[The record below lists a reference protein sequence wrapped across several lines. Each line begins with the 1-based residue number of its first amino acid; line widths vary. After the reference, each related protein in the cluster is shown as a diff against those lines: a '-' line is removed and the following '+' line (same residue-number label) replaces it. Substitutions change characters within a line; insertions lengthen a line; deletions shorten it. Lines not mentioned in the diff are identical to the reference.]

1 MFSQP
6 EKNIEQFAVDP
17 GMKVVDLG
25 SGAGFYTLAIAKA
38 VGKTGKVF
46 AVDVQQELLL
56 KLKNEAFKQGVENIE
71 IIWGDIDEENST
83 RLADNSVDRVLVANT
98 LFQVDD
104 KDAVAREAFRILKP
118 KCTAMLIDWSDS
130 FGGLGPHRSRIV
142 NPEQGKIIFERAGFS
157 FLRDIKAG
165 DHHYGMIFIK
175 R

>member
-17 GMKVVDLG
+17 GMKVVELG
-25 SGAGFYTLAIAKA
+25 SGAGFYTLSLAKS

-56 KLKNEAFKQGVENIE
+56 KLKNEAFKNGLENIE
-71 IIWGDIDEENST
+71 IVWGDIDEENST
-83 RLADNSVDRVLVANT
+83 RLNDSTVDRVLIANT

-104 KDAVAREAFRILKP
+104 KDAVAKEAYRILKP
-118 KCTAMLIDWSDS
+118 KCTALLIDWVDS
-130 FGGLGPHRSRIV
+130 FGGLGPHKSRIIT
-142 NPEQGKIIFERAGFS
+142 PEQGKIIFERAGFS
-157 FLRDIKAG
+157 FLREIRAG

-175 R
+175 

>member
-25 SGAGFYTLAIAKA
+25 AGAGFYTLSLAKF

-46 AVDVQQELLL
+46 AVDVQQDLLL
-56 KLKNEAFKQGVENIE
+56 KLKNEAFKNGFENIE

-98 LFQVDD
+98 LFQTDD
-104 KDAVAREAFRILKP
+104 KDNVAKECYRILKP
-118 KCTAMLIDWSDS
+118 KCTTLVIDWTDS
-130 FGGLGPHRSRIV
+130 FGGLGPHTSRIIK
-142 NPEQGKIIFERAGFS
+142 PEQTKIIFEKAGFS
-157 FLRDIKAG
+157 FLRDIRAG
-165 DHHYGMIFIK
+165 DHHYGMIFTK
-175 R
+175 

>member
-17 GMKVVDLG
+17 GMKVVELG
-25 SGAGFYTLAIAKA
+25 SGSGFYTLALARS

-56 KLKNEAFKQGVENIE
+56 KLKNEAFKNGLENIE
-71 IIWGDIDEENST
+71 IVWGDIDEENST
-83 RLADNSVDRVLVANT
+83 RLNDATVDRVLIANT

-104 KDAVAREAFRILKP
+104 KDNVAKEAFRILKP
-118 KCTAMLIDWSDS
+118 KCTALLIDWSDS
-130 FGGLGPHRSRIV
+130 FGGLGPHKSRIIT
-142 NPEQGKIIFERAGFS
+142 PEQGKIIFERAGFT
-157 FLRDIKAG
+157 FLREIRAG

-175 R
+175 